1 MKKENLFTIVLAV
14 VLVGV
19 FVFSD
24 NAPSFGS
31 IESGQAYNSTTTS
44 ATYANTAYRAFLGS
58 GIAGSIVTGDDPT
71 AGYIRLWDATS
82 TATSTYQGES
92 PAGTYGRLIA
102 QTAVDVAEGTLT
114 LDAVVNY
121 GLVIETQAG
130 FNGITTVTY
139 KR

>member
-1 MKKENLFTIVLAV
+1 MDKKFFLIGLVLIVLSFIGGGAV
-14 VLVGV
+14 
-19 FVFSD
+19 
-24 NAPSFGS
+24 NSFGS
-31 IESGQAYNSTTTS
+31 VSTGEGYVSTTTS
-44 ATYANTAYRAFLGS
+44 STYANTAYKLFTGS
-58 GIAGSIVTGDDPT
+58 GMAGSIVITDDPT
-71 AGYIRLWDATS
+71 AGYVRLWDATS

-102 QTAVDVAEGTLT
+102 QTAIDATEQTLT

-130 FNGITTVTY
+130 FNGIVVVTG